1 MPVRRTHSTGN
12 ARPRRAGHR
21 RGSTPA
27 GADHDTWN
35 WHARAETPTQRLDR
49 NWAHLLQELR
59 VLQTGVQLLT
69 GFLMILP
76 FQSSFDSLDAG
87 MRAVYLVTAGA
98 AVGGTIF
105 LVAPVS
111 WHRLLFRRHRLQTIV
126 TAAHR
131 CTLAGLAL
139 LGVAMCGV
147 TTLIVDVVVGP
158 VAAVVTG
165 AADFD
170 AGFFGIGP
178 REAMAMDPQQRL
190 LLEVSWEALEHAGI
204 DPT

>member
-1 MPVRRTHSTGN
+1 M
-12 ARPRRAGHR
+12 
-21 RGSTPA
+21 
-27 GADHDTWN
+27 
-35 WHARAETPTQRLDR
+35 
-49 NWAHLLQELR
+49 
-59 VLQTGVQLLT
+59 QLLT
-69 GFLMILP
+69 AFLMILP
-76 FQSSFDSLDAG
+76 FQPSFDSLDTG
-87 MRAVYLVTAGA
+87 MRGVYLVTAGA

-147 TTLIVDVVVGP
+147 TMLIVDVVVGP

-165 AADFD
+165 TATAAVFV
-170 AGFFGIGP
+170 AVWLVEPMRRRRGSARVAAP
-178 REAMAMDPQQRL
+178 RRL
-190 LLEVSWEALEHAGI
+190 RR
-204 DPT
+204 

>member
-12 ARPRRAGHR
+12 TRPRRQSNR
-21 RGSTPA
+21 RGTTTA

-35 WHARAETPTQRLDR
+35 WRARAETPTQRLDR

-69 GFLMILP
+69 AFLMILP
-76 FQSSFDSLDAG
+76 FQPSFDSLDTG
-87 MRAVYLVTAGA
+87 MRGVYLVTAGA

-147 TTLIVDVVVGP
+147 TMLIVDVVVGP

-165 AADFD
+165 TATAAVFV
-170 AGFFGIGP
+170 AVWLVEPMRRRRGSARVAAP
-178 REAMAMDPQQRL
+178 RRL
-190 LLEVSWEALEHAGI
+190 RR
-204 DPT
+204 

>member
-158 VAAVVTG
+158 VAAIVTAAAPAGVVVAGWLVAPMRRRLGEMG
-165 AADFD
+165 AARGTV
-170 AGFFGIGP
+170 A
-178 REAMAMDPQQRL
+178 QR
-190 LLEVSWEALEHAGI
+190 HGR
-204 DPT
+204 

>member
-12 ARPRRAGHR
+12 ARPRRPGHR

-76 FQSSFDSLDAG
+76 FQSSFDALDSG

-158 VAAVVTG
+158 VAAIVTG
-165 AADFD
+165 VATAVVFVVVWLVAPMRRRLSVMRGDAA
-170 AGFFGIGP
+170 P
-178 REAMAMDPQQRL
+178 RNGRRAA
-190 LLEVSWEALEHAGI
+190 S
-204 DPT
+204 

>member
-1 MPVRRTHSTGN
+1 MSARRTHSEENTWSGHQDGPARNTG
-12 ARPRRAGHR
+12 AA
-21 RGSTPA
+21 
-27 GADHDTWN
+27 HDIWN
-35 WHARAETPTQRLDR
+35 WRARAETPTQRLDR

-76 FQSSFDSLDAG
+76 FQPAFDSLDSG

-126 TAAHR
+126 TASHR
-131 CTLAGLAL
+131 FTMAGLVL

-147 TTLIVDVVVGP
+147 TVLIVDVVGGP
-158 VAAVVTG
+158 VVAVITGVVTAGVFLAVWLVEPMRRRPVPPAELVHPQRSAAGGG
-165 AADFD
+165 AH
-170 AGFFGIGP
+170 
-178 REAMAMDPQQRL
+178 R
-190 LLEVSWEALEHAGI
+190 
-204 DPT
+204 

>member
-1 MPVRRTHSTGN
+1 
-12 ARPRRAGHR
+12 
-21 RGSTPA
+21 
-27 GADHDTWN
+27 
-35 WHARAETPTQRLDR
+35 
-49 NWAHLLQELR
+49 
-59 VLQTGVQLLT
+59 
-69 GFLMILP
+69 MILP

-165 AADFD
+165 AATAVVFV
-170 AGFFGIGP
+170 AVWLVAPMRRRLG
-178 REAMAMDPQQRL
+178 EMAAARGTVAQR
-190 LLEVSWEALEHAGI
+190 HGR
-204 DPT
+204 

>member
-165 AADFD
+165 AAA
-170 AGFFGIGP
+170 AGGLVGGWGVAP
-178 REAMAMDPQQRL
+178 LRRRLGEMGAARGTVAQR
-190 LLEVSWEALEHAGI
+190 HGR
-204 DPT
+204 

>member
-12 ARPRRAGHR
+12 ARPRRAGIR
-21 RGSTPA
+21 RGSSTA

-76 FQSSFDSLDAG
+76 FQSSFDSLDSG

-158 VAAVVTG
+158 VAAIVTG
-165 AADFD
+165 AATAAVFVVVWLV
-170 AGFFGIGP
+170 AP
-178 REAMAMDPQQRL
+178 MRRRL
-190 LLEVSWEALEHAGI
+190 GEMNSARSVHRHNGH
-204 DPT
+204 